1 MKIGWRGV
9 FGILLSAGFLYFAF
23 RGIKLDEV
31 MAHMRGTNVGLMI
44 LAAVL
49 ATGTFPL
56 RAIRWRP
63 ILDPVA
69 PKLPYGKLWRA
80 TAIGMMINN
89 VVPARV
95 GEVARAFALSRSA
108 PEVPF
113 TASLASLVV
122 DRLLDAILIFGLMF
136 AAMLSP
142 AFPQGAQISGRPVTS
157 YAIFGVTVTLIG
169 LAAMYLFILFPN
181 HVLAVWDR
189 ATRRL
194 PPKVATKGRE
204 TLVSLARGLSVLHSP
219 RRFALV
225 LWWTLA
231 HWLVNALAFWVGF
244 RAAGIELPFSA
255 ALFLQG
261 IIAIGVAV
269 PQAPGF
275 FGVFENFARIGLA
288 GIYGVSADAA
298 VSWAIGFHLLSF
310 IPITL
315 IGAWY
320 FLRAGLSMGE
330 ISGAQRTVAEPPD
343 VEPPVD
349 GRASAPAASSR

>member
-1 MKIGWRGV
+1 MKMGWRGV
-9 FGILLSAGFLYFAF
+9 VGILLSAGFLYFAF
-23 RGIKLDEV
+23 RGIRFDEV
-31 MAHMRGTNVGLMI
+31 ATHMRSTNVWLMA
-44 LAAVL
+44 LAAIL
-49 ATGTFPL
+49 ATGVFPL

-69 PKLPYGKLWRA
+69 PNLPYGKLWRA

-95 GEVARAFALSRSA
+95 GELARAFALSRSA

-122 DRLLDAILIFGLMF
+122 DRLLDAIVIFGLMF
-136 AAMLSP
+136 AAMLAP
-142 AFPQGAQISGRPVTS
+142 AFPQGAQISGRPVAS
-157 YAIFGVTVTLIG
+157 YAVIGVAATLIG
-169 LAAMYLFILFPN
+169 LAALYLFILFPN
-181 HVLAVWDR
+181 RVLALWDT

-194 PPKVATKGRE
+194 SPKVAARGRE
-204 TLVSLARGLSVLHSP
+204 ALTSLSKGLSVLRSP
-219 RRFALV
+219 GRFAVV

-231 HWLVNALAFWVGF
+231 HWLLNALAFWVGF
-244 RAAGIELPFSA
+244 RAAGMDLPFSA

-275 FGVFENFARIGLA
+275 FGVFEHFARIGLV
-288 GIYGVSADAA
+288 GIYGVPADAA
-298 VSWAIGFHLLSF
+298 VSWAIGFHLLSY
-310 IPITL
+310 IPITV

-320 FLRAGLSMGE
+320 FLRAGISMGE
-330 ISGAQRTVAEPPD
+330 ISGAQRAAEPT
-343 VEPPVD
+343 VD
-349 GRASAPAASSR
+349 GRSSAPAAPGS

>member
-31 MAHMRGTNVGLMI
+31 VANMRGTNLGLML

-69 PKLPYGKLWRA
+69 PGLPYGKLWRA

-95 GEVARAFALSRSA
+95 GEIARAFALSRSA

-122 DRLLDAILIFGLMF
+122 DRLLDAIVIFGLMF

-142 AFPQGAQISGRPVTS
+142 AFPQGAQISGRPVAN
-157 YAIFGVTVTLIG
+157 YAIFGITVTLVG

-181 HVLAVWDR
+181 RVFAIWDR
-189 ATRRL
+189 LTRRL
-194 PPKVATKGRE
+194 SPALAAKGRQA
-204 TLVSLARGLSVLHSP
+204 LVSLSKGLSVLRSP
-219 RRFALV
+219 KRFAIV

-231 HWLVNALAFWVGF
+231 HWLLNALAFWVGF
-244 RAAGIELPFSA
+244 RAAGMELPFSA

-261 IIAIGVAV
+261 IVAIGVAV

-330 ISGAQRTVAEPPD
+330 ISGAQRSAAEPAA
-343 VEPPVD
+343 
-349 GRASAPAASSR
+349 GRASASAAPGA

>member
-1 MKIGWRGV
+1 
-9 FGILLSAGFLYFAF
+9 
-23 RGIKLDEV
+23 
-31 MAHMRGTNVGLMI
+31 
-44 LAAVL
+44 
-49 ATGTFPL
+49 
-56 RAIRWRP
+56 
-63 ILDPVA
+63 
-69 PKLPYGKLWRA
+69 
-80 TAIGMMINN
+80 MMINN

-108 PEVPF
+108 PQVPF

-122 DRLLDAILIFGLMF
+122 DRLLDAIMIFGLMF

-142 AFPQGAQISGRPVTS
+142 AFPQGAQISGRPVAS

-169 LAAMYLFILFPN
+169 LAAMYLFILFPAR
-181 HVLAVWDR
+181 VLALWD
-189 ATRRL
+189 AMTRRL
-194 PPKVATKGRE
+194 SPKVAAKGRE
-204 TLVSLARGLSVLHSP
+204 LLVSLARGLSVLRSP
-219 RRFALV
+219 GRFAVV

-231 HWLVNALAFWVGF
+231 HWLLNALAFWVGF
-244 RAAGIELPFSA
+244 RAAGMDLPFSA

-298 VSWAIGFHLLSF
+298 VSWAIGYHLLSF

-330 ISGAQRTVAEPPD
+330 ISGAQRSTTEPA
-343 VEPPVD
+343 VD
-349 GRASAPAASSR
+349 GRASPSAAPGR

>member
-1 MKIGWRGV
+1 MKLGWRGV
-9 FGILLSAGFLYFAF
+9 VGILLSAGFLYFAF
-23 RGIKLDEV
+23 RGIRIDEV
-31 MAHMRGTNVGLMI
+31 ATHMRSTNVWLMA

-49 ATGTFPL
+49 ATGVFPL

-95 GEVARAFALSRSA
+95 GELARAFALSRSA

-113 TASLASLVV
+113 AASLASLVV

-142 AFPQGAQISGRPVTS
+142 AFPQGATISGRPVAS
-157 YAIFGVTVTLIG
+157 YAIFGVTMTLIG
-169 LAAMYLFILFPN
+169 LAAMYLFILFPTR
-181 HVLAVWDR
+181 VLAIWD
-189 ATRRL
+189 ALTRRL
-194 PPKVATKGRE
+194 SPKLASKGRGA
-204 TLVSLARGLSVLHSP
+204 LVSLSKGLSVLRSP
-219 RRFALV
+219 RRFAV
-225 LWWTLA
+225 VRWWTLA
-231 HWLVNALAFWVGF
+231 HWLLNALAFWVGF
-244 RAAGIELPFSA
+244 RAAGMDLPFSA

-261 IIAIGVAV
+261 IVAIGVAV

-275 FGVFENFARIGLA
+275 FGVFEHFARIGLV

-298 VSWAIGFHLLSF
+298 VSWAIGYHLLSY

-330 ISGAQRTVAEPPD
+330 ISGAQRSATEPT
-343 VEPPVD
+343 VD
-349 GRASAPAASSR
+349 GRASAPATPGS

>member
-1 MKIGWRGV
+1 MKIGRRGV
-9 FGILLSAGFLYFAF
+9 IGILLSAGFLYFAF
-23 RGIKLDEV
+23 RGIRIDEV
-31 MAHMRGTNVGLMI
+31 MTHMRGTNVWLMT
-44 LAAVL
+44 LAALL
-49 ATGTFPL
+49 ATGVFPL

-69 PKLPYGKLWRA
+69 PGVPYAKLWRA

-95 GEVARAFALSRSA
+95 GEIARAFALTRSA

-113 TASLASLVV
+113 AASLASLVV
-122 DRLLDAILIFGLMF
+122 DRLLDAILLFGLMF
-136 AAMLSP
+136 VAMLSP
-142 AFPQGAQISGRPVTS
+142 AFPQGAQISGRPVAS

-169 LAAMYLFILFPN
+169 LAGLYLFILFPAR
-181 HVLAVWDR
+181 VLAIWD
-189 ATRRL
+189 ALTRRL
-194 PPKVATKGRE
+194 PPRFASKGRE
-204 TLVSLARGLSVLHSP
+204 LLVSLSRGLSVLHSP
-219 RRFALV
+219 RRFAIV

-231 HWLVNALAFWVGF
+231 HWLLNALAFWVGF
-244 RAAGIELPFSA
+244 RAAGMDLPFSA

-275 FGVFENFARIGLA
+275 FGVFEHFARIGLV
-288 GIYGVSADAA
+288 GIYGVPADAA
-298 VSWAIGFHLLSF
+298 VSWAIGYHLLSYV
-310 IPITL
+310 PITL

-330 ISGAQRTVAEPPD
+330 ISGAQRSVAEPAI
-343 VEPPVD
+343 ERRATAPVAD
-349 GRASAPAASSR
+349 GT

>member
-23 RGIKLDEV
+23 RGIRFDEV
-31 MAHMRGTNVGLMI
+31 VTHMRGTNVWLMV
-44 LAAVL
+44 LSAVL

-63 ILDPVA
+63 ILDPVV
-69 PKLPYGKLWRA
+69 PNIPYGKLWRA

-95 GEVARAFALSRSA
+95 GEIARAYALSRSTPA
-108 PEVPF
+108 LPF
-113 TASLASLVV
+113 TSSLASLVV
-122 DRLLDAILIFGLMF
+122 DRLLDAILLFGLMF

-142 AFPQGAQISGRPVTS
+142 AFPHGAQISGTPVST
-157 YAIFGVTVTLIG
+157 YAIIGVGVTLAG
-169 LAAMYLFILFPN
+169 LAAMYVFILFPAR
-181 HVLAVWDR
+181 VLAIWD
-189 ATRRL
+189 ALTRRL
-194 PPKVATKGRE
+194 SPKVSAKGRE
-204 TLVSLARGLSVLHSP
+204 ALVSLSKGLSVLRSP
-219 RRFALV
+219 RRFAVV

-231 HWLVNALAFWVGF
+231 HWLLNALAFWVGF
-244 RAAGIELPFSA
+244 RAAGMDLPFSA

-275 FGVFENFARIGLA
+275 FGVFEHFARIGLV

-298 VSWAIGFHLLSF
+298 VSWAIGYHLMSYV
-310 IPITL
+310 PITL

-320 FLRAGLSMGE
+320 FLRAGLSMGD
-330 ISGAQRTVAEPPD
+330 ISSARSSAAEP
-343 VEPPVD
+343 VIEH
-349 GRASAPAASSR
+349 RASAPVTPGT

>member
-31 MAHMRGTNVGLMI
+31 VTHLRRTNVGLMI
-44 LAAVL
+44 LAAAL
-49 ATGTFPL
+49 GTATFPL

-122 DRLLDAILIFGLMF
+122 DRLLDAIVIFGLMF

-142 AFPQGAQISGRPVTS
+142 AFPQGAQLSGRPVAS
-157 YAIFGVTVTLIG
+157 YAIFAVSVTIVG
-169 LAAMYLFILFPN
+169 LAAMYVFILFPDRF
-181 HVLAVWDR
+181 LALWDA

-194 PPKVATKGRE
+194 SPTVAAKGRD
-204 TLVSLARGLSVLHSP
+204 TLLTLARGLSVLRSP
-219 RRFALV
+219 GRFAVV
-225 LWWTLA
+225 LWWTLL
-231 HWLVNALAFWVGF
+231 HWLCNALAFWVGF
-244 RAAGIELPFSA
+244 RAVGMNLPFSA

-261 IIAIGVAV
+261 IVAIGVAV

-298 VSWAIGFHLLSF
+298 VSWAISYHLLSF

-330 ISGAQRTVAEPPD
+330 ISGAQRSVAEP
-343 VEPPVD
+343 VVD
-349 GRASAPAASSR
+349 GRASAPITPGT

>member
-23 RGIKLDEV
+23 RGIEFDEV
-31 MAHMRGTNVGLMI
+31 MSHMRTTNMWLMV

-63 ILDPVA
+63 ILDPVV
-69 PKLPYGKLWRA
+69 PGIPYGKLWRA

-95 GEVARAFALSRSA
+95 GEIARAFALSRSTPA
-108 PEVPF
+108 LPF
-113 TASLASLVV
+113 TSSFASLVV
-122 DRLLDAILIFGLMF
+122 DRLLDAVLLFGLMF
-136 AAMLSP
+136 AAMLAP
-142 AFPQGAQISGRPVTS
+142 AFPQGAQISGRSVSS
-157 YAIFGVTVTLIG
+157 YAVLGVGFTVVALV
-169 LAAMYLFILFPN
+169 AMYAFILFPAR
-181 HVLAVWDR
+181 VLALWD
-189 ATRRL
+189 AVSRRTS
-194 PPKVATKGRE
+194 PRIAAKGRE
-204 TLVSLARGLSVLHSP
+204 ALVSLSKGLSVLREP
-219 RRFALV
+219 RRFAVV

-231 HWLVNALAFWVGF
+231 HWLLNAFAFWVGF
-244 RAAGIELPFSA
+244 RAAGMDLPFSA

-275 FGVFENFARIGLA
+275 FGVFEHFARIGLV
-288 GIYGVSADAA
+288 GIYGVPADAA
-298 VSWAIGFHLLSF
+298 VSWAIGYHLLSYV
-310 IPITL
+310 PITV

-330 ISGAQRTVAEPPD
+330 ISGAQRSATAPS
-343 VEPPVD
+343 VEP
-349 GRASAPAASSR
+349 RASAPATPGA